1 MKGVRSLQA
10 KELKEYILADT
21 ERLYIILRNA
31 GFHDFRERA
40 EEIRCALPNYTNP
53 TGVMIKLNNSLNTS
67 LFELG
72 YSGDIFGAL
81 GVVLEKQFYEVMSYI
96 HGLLGLSSKHVAN
109 SFDPLATLKKLSK
122 TTTTQHRRITN
133 NKLYDKGVLN
143 KFVNGIHASVIEEG
157 ISPEIA
163 RRFDVMYDP
172 HLDRVIF
179 PHYDWNEFDKV
190 VGVQGR
196 STMSKAE
203 LELTGTPK
211 YLNYIKD
218 YFKLL
223 NLYGYNQAHQNI
235 NDHKR
240 IILFEAEKSVLK
252 EFTLSRGD
260 GVSVALGGHSISEQ
274 QVDFIL
280 RKLPVDGEV
289 IIAFDHDVMTK
300 EQEGEEYI
308 LNQAKKFSPFRK
320 TSYIFD
326 SYNILGEKDSPI
338 DKGKVIW
345 DHLLKWRKIIS

>member
-96 HGLLGLSSKHVAN
+96 HSLLGLSSKHAAN

-122 TTTTQHRRITN
+122 NSNTQRRRITN

-157 ISPEIA
+157 ISPDIA

-172 HLDRVIF
+172 HLDRVVF

-190 VGVQGR
+190 VGIQGR
-196 STMSKAE
+196 STMSKDE

-218 YFKLL
+218 YYKLL
-223 NLYGYNQAHQNI
+223 NLYGYNQSCQNI

-274 QVDFIL
+274 QVDFVL
-280 RKLPVDGEV
+280 RKLPIDGEV

-308 LNQAKKFSPFRK
+308 LSQAKKFSPFRK

-326 SYNILGEKDSPI
+326 SYNILDEKDSPI

-345 DHLLKWRKIIS
+345 DHLLKWRKVIN